1 MSGGVYTDKKEHWDF
16 ISSTMREN
24 IESNPLHFVEFAHV
38 GQLDAEV
45 IKMTLDAFHGPEG
58 SCGVTSSGGT
68 ESIFLAMLAYR
79 EEGRKR
85 GISKP
90 NVVAPFTAHAA
101 FDKASFYLGI
111 ELRKVK
117 IGKDL
122 KIDARNMKK

>member
-16 ISSTMREN
+16 IGSAMREN

-38 GQLDAEV
+38 GQLEAEV

-85 GISKP
+85 ESLSQTLSHHSLLMPPLIRQVS
-90 NVVAPFTAHAA
+90 
-101 FDKASFYLGI
+101 I
-111 ELRKVK
+111 
-117 IGKDL
+117 
-122 KIDARNMKK
+122 

>member
-16 ISSTMREN
+16 IASAMREN

-38 GQLDAEV
+38 GQLEAEV
-45 IKMTLDAFHGPEG
+45 IKITLDTFHGPEG

-68 ESIFLAMLAYR
+68 ESIFLAMLA
-79 EEGRKR
+79 
-85 GISKP
+85 
-90 NVVAPFTAHAA
+90 

-122 KIDARNMKK
+122 KIDVRNMKK